1 MSLDRDAPVA
11 RAVQPPSGGRVVA
24 LARVGGLQP
33 PLLQGSVTCRTSFSP
48 RQDVRR
54 EGAAPNLSRRPN
66 LGGNERASRYA
77 LASMGYGGQ

>member
-1 MSLDRDAPVA
+1 
-11 RAVQPPSGGRVVA
+11 
-24 LARVGGLQP
+24 
-33 PLLQGSVTCRTSFSP
+33 VTCRTSFSP